1 MSFFKEKL
9 EIFKNN
15 FKKFWKNTSKSNL
28 PQELIEITE
37 KFIISDSFK
46 NVSNYW
52 HINNIKNY
60 KQFMKTGLDS
70 YSINIALNYFTFVNS
85 TVRLFNNVY
94 TFC

>member
-15 FKKFWKNTSKSNL
+15 FKKFWRNTSKSNL

-52 HINNIKNY
+52 HIINIKHY

-70 YSINIALNYFTFVNS
+70 YSVNILPLYILMINLLKIL
-85 TVRLFNNVY
+85 LKM
-94 TFC
+94 